1 MAKRELIWS
10 ELKPNLNLTQSRT
23 ADQEDFFRRAN
34 TASRSKLR
42 FPLPEIF
49 DLRSY

>member
-1 MAKRELIWS
+1 MTEHKLIWS

-34 TASRSKLR
+34 SASRSKLR